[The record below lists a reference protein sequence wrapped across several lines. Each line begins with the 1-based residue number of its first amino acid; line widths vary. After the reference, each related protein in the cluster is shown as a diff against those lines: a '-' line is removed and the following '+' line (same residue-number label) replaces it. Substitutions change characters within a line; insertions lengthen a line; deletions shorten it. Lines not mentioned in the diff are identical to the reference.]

1 MADTTNSPDTA
12 NTPDALGEENTLYAA
27 PQMESNAT
35 QAAATGG
42 APDTGEYTRPTDAPV
57 AGGGQPRGED
67 TSRERRTVF
76 SRRRVANRQLAQQW
90 QEEFPYHWNA
100 DDLVTR
106 RDTLRFLVAGSG
118 ALWLAS
124 VALAIAGAI
133 RTPTDRRVQAIARV
147 GEVPVNGSKVFTYP
161 NSYAQGIL
169 VNLPGKG
176 LVAYSD
182 VCTHLSCAVLYQG
195 SERRFYCP
203 CHDGLF
209 DAATGQVIGG
219 PPTRPLPLIKLE
231 IRRGIVYAV
240 EEVER

>member
-1 MADTTNSPDTA
+1 MNDSDTLGEA
-12 NTPDALGEENTLYAA
+12 NTLRNAANTD
-27 PQMESNAT
+27 SNAT
-35 QAAATGG
+35 QGMATGG
-42 APDTGEYTRPTDAPV
+42 APDTGEYTRPSDATSP
-57 AGGGQPRGED
+57 AQDED
-67 TSRERRTVF
+67 TSRERRTIF
-76 SRRRVANRQLAQQW
+76 SRRRLANRQLGQQW

-133 RTPTDRRVQAIARV
+133 RSPTDRHMQAIARV

-182 VCTHLSCAVLYQG
+182 VCTHLSCAVLYQS

-209 DAATGQVIGG
+209 DATTGEVLGG
-219 PPTRPLPLIKLE
+219 PPTRPLPLIRLQV
-231 IRRGIVYAV
+231 RGGIVYAM

>member
-1 MADTTNSPDTA
+1 MADTINNPDTA
-12 NTPDALGEENTLYAA
+12 NTPDTLGEMKTLHDAA
-27 PQMESNAT
+27 TTDSNAT
-35 QAAATGG
+35 QAAASGG
-42 APDTGEYTRPTDAPV
+42 APDTGEFTRPTDAATP
-57 AGGGQPRGED
+57 QN
-67 TSRERRTVF
+67 TSREQRTSF
-76 SRRRVANRQLAQQW
+76 SRRRIANRQLSQQW

-124 VALAIAGAI
+124 VALAIAGVF
-133 RTPTDRRVQAIARV
+133 RSPTDRRMQAIARV
-147 GEVPVNGSKVFTYP
+147 GEVPLNGSKVFTYP

-182 VCTHLSCAVLYQG
+182 VCTHLSCAVLYQA

-209 DAATGQVIGG
+209 DAASGQVLGG
-219 PPTRPLPLIKLE
+219 PPTRPLPLIKLLV
-231 IRRGIVYAV
+231 RQGIVYAV